1 MKGYTSVRYGERGAP
16 DSTGRPDFVAI
27 GHVTFDVRR
36 LSGGESDRP
45 EPGGAAAYSARTAVA
60 MGLSAGI
67 VTSSAPG
74 YPLDEL
80 LPSADVV
87 NARSAAT
94 TTFEYSLHDGMRTQW
109 LKSRAADLRRED
121 VPESWSGARIVLLGP
136 VANELPV
143 EAAGWFS
150 DDSFVCA
157 VPQGWQRSRDET
169 GKVVVSPAV
178 PGGLADRIEAVV
190 ISEADVPS
198 IYVQE
203 WTEAFPIVAV
213 TRGRL
218 GTRVYADGRV
228 RDVPP
233 VAASEVDATGAGDV
247 WAAAFAIRLV
257 ETGEVTSAASFAS
270 AAAAISIE
278 RRGMLGVPS
287 RDEVFARMGGTL

>member
-1 MKGYTSVRYGERGAP
+1 MSNR
-16 DSTGRPDFVAI
+16 STCPDFVAV
-27 GHVTFDVRR
+27 GHVTFDVQR
-36 LSGGESDRP
+36 LPGGDTGRP

-67 VTSSAPG
+67 VTSSAHG
-74 YPLDEL
+74 YPFDEL
-80 LPSADVV
+80 LPSTDVV
-87 NARSAAT
+87 NAQAAAT

-109 LKSRAADLRRED
+109 LKSRAANLRRED

-143 EAAGWFS
+143 DAADWFS
-150 DDSFVCA
+150 NDSFVCA
-157 VPQGWQRSRDET
+157 VPQGWQRSRDES
-169 GKVVVSPAV
+169 GKVVVSSAV
-178 PGGLADRIEAVV
+178 PGGLSNRIEAVV

-228 RDVPP
+228 GDVPP

-257 ETGEVTSAASFAS
+257 ETGDVTSAASFAS
-270 AAAAISIE
+270 AAAAMSIE
-278 RRGMLGVPS
+278 HRGMLGVPA
-287 RDEVFARMGGTL
+287 RDEVISRMGGLPDGPSRLLSE

>member
-1 MKGYTSVRYGERGAP
+1 MRHGEHGASDP
-16 DSTGRPDFVAI
+16 SGRPDFVAV

-36 LSGGESDRP
+36 LPGGETGRP

-60 MGLSAGI
+60 MGLTAGI
-67 VTSSAPG
+67 VTSSAHG
-74 YPLDEL
+74 YPFDEL
-80 LPSADVV
+80 LSSTDVA
-87 NARSAAT
+87 NARAAAT
-94 TTFEYSLHDGMRTQW
+94 TTFEYSLHDGVRTQW
-109 LKSRAADLRRED
+109 LTARATDLTRADL
-121 VPESWSGARIVLLGP
+121 PESWLGARIVLLGP

-143 EAAGWFS
+143 EAADWFS

-157 VPQGWQRSRDET
+157 VPQGWQRSRDST
-169 GKVVVSPAV
+169 GQVVVSPAV
-178 PGGLADRIEAVV
+178 PDGLSNQIDAVV

-203 WTEAFPIVAV
+203 WTETFSIVAV

-233 VAASEVDATGAGDV
+233 VTASEVDATGAGDV

-257 ETGEVTSAASFAS
+257 ETDDVTTAAKFAS
-270 AAAAISIE
+270 AAAAISVE
-278 RRGMLGVPS
+278 RRGMLGVPN
-287 RDEVFARMGGTL
+287 REEVCGRVGGPL